1 MVAYVLMETG
11 NYHLNATVLMDSL
24 TKDVKIISA
33 IQLIVLTIVVVLM
46 DVVYVTMVMS
56 MKIISVEKH
65 VLKNHVRN

>member
-1 MVAYVLMETG
+1 METG
-11 NYHLNATVLMDSL
+11 NYHLHATVLMDSL
-24 TKDVKIISA
+24 MKDVKIISA

-56 MKIISVEKH
+56 MKIIYVEKH